1 MQQVNGL
8 DLKSS
13 DLRLDQIILKS
24 EHSMETSA
32 QKQWAASKVE
42 IKCEITEIS
51 ETKVISNQ
59 DRKEAQGAKQS
70 VPGRRPGQDAE

>member
-32 QKQWAASKVE
+32 QKAMGSL
-42 IKCEITEIS
+42 
-51 ETKVISNQ
+51 
-59 DRKEAQGAKQS
+59 QGGDQM
-70 VPGRRPGQDAE
+70 

>member
-24 EHSMETSA
+24 EHSVETSA
-32 QKQWAASKVE
+32 QKAMGSL
-42 IKCEITEIS
+42 
-51 ETKVISNQ
+51 
-59 DRKEAQGAKQS
+59 QGGDQMWDYRDFRDQS
-70 VPGRRPGQDAE
+70 HTRPGQEGGSRC